1 MDRLFASFEKQL
13 FFVISFFLLTGCG
26 KDSEGD
32 LTFTWSEENKT
43 YTNEFNENFN
53 FSYEVSLTHSPDDK
67 TTYFILGRSTFD
79 HLRALSD
86 INRSKND
93 LDALKFED
101 SEGNILF
108 EWRVPAYRPS
118 NRKSSIE
125 YRHLETER
133 KKTYRIDKG
142 KGLKIS
148 RSQLQRTT
156 RLVPEFYVSFDDAAK
171 HYLQS
176 E

>member
-13 FFVISFFLLTGCG
+13 FFVVSFFLFTGCG

-32 LTFTWSEENKT
+32 MTFTWSEENKT
-43 YTNEFNENFN
+43 YTNKFNENFK

-67 TTYFILGRSTFD
+67 TVYYILGRSTFD

-93 LDALKFED
+93 LNALKFED
-101 SEGNILF
+101 SEGNILY
-108 EWRVPAYRPS
+108 EWLVPANRPF
-118 NRKSSIE
+118 NRKPSID
-125 YRHLETER
+125 YGNLETER